1 MKTSVGISYKVY
13 LKKNFSFVLLIFS
26 VFFISACSSAP
37 HYEAEKPVSGPLYW
51 TASYYADKFHGRPTA
66 SGEIFNMHAMT
77 AAHKTMSFG
86 TRLHVT
92 NLNNGRSVVVTIND
106 RGPFVRG
113 RQLDLS
119 YGAAKKI
126 GMIES
131 GTARV
136 KVRVLGRDTT
146 YVKKVSY
153 GASSGP
159 FTLQVGS
166 FRDKD
171 NAYQLED
178 ILSHTYG
185 GVYVY
190 QVNVNGMTYYRVC
203 VGKFRTRDRA
213 NETANSLAGEGYGVM
228 VITYEN

>member
-1 MKTSVGISYKVY
+1 MKISAVISYEVF
-13 LKKNFSFVLLIFS
+13 LKKSFAFVLLIFAVLLINS
-26 VFFISACSSAP
+26 CSSTP
-37 HYEAEKPVSGPLYW
+37 YYEAGRPISGPLYW
-51 TASYYADKFHGRPTA
+51 KASYYADKFNGRPTA
-66 SGEIFNMHAMT
+66 SGEIFNMYAMT

-92 NLNNGRSVVVTIND
+92 NTNNGKSVVVTIND
-106 RGPFVRG
+106 RGPFVKG

-136 KVRVLGRDTT
+136 KVQVLGRDTS

-178 ILSHTYG
+178 ILSHAYK

-190 QVNVNGMTYYRVC
+190 KVKINGIKYYRVC
-203 VGKFRTRDRA
+203 VGKFNSRDPADKIA
-213 NETANSLAGEGYGVM
+213 NKLAGEGYAVM
-228 VITYEN
+228 VITYDK

>member
-1 MKTSVGISYKVY
+1 MKISAVISYEVS
-13 LKKNFSFVLLIFS
+13 LKKSFAFVLLIITVLLINS
-26 VFFISACSSAP
+26 CSSTPYYQAGRP
-37 HYEAEKPVSGPLYW
+37 ISGPLYW
-51 TASYYADKFHGRPTA
+51 KASYYADKFHGRPTA
-66 SGEIFNMHAMT
+66 SGEIFNMYAMT

-92 NLNNGRSVVVTIND
+92 NTNNGKSVVVTIND
-106 RGPFVRG
+106 RGPFVKG

-119 YGAAKKI
+119 FGAAKKI

-136 KVRVLGRDTT
+136 KVQVLGRDTS

-153 GASSGP
+153 GASNGP

-178 ILSHTYG
+178 ILSHAYK

-190 QVNVNGMTYYRVC
+190 KVKINGIKYYRVC
-203 VGKFRTRDRA
+203 VGKFRSRDTADKIA
-213 NETANSLAGEGYGVM
+213 NRLAGEGYGVM
-228 VITYEN
+228 VITYDK